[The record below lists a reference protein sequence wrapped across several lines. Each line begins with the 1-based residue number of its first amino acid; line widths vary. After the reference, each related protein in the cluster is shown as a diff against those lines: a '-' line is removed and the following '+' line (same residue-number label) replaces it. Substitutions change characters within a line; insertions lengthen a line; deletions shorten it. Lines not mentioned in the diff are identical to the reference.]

1 MEKAREHSL
10 GDCAECKQPLVNTY
24 VFDMGTEKQS
34 EKQSENRLRK
44 FHLMCFLRKINLRVR
59 I

>member
-34 EKQSENRLRK
+34 ENQPRK